1 MRSIRLQESDR
12 AIRLGTLC
20 LLAGGLLG
28 SVMFTL
34 PAAAQPIGEAATLD
48 RVNVVST
55 ETHQFALT
63 TSTDKKIVNVPAQP
77 EGRTVSG
84 EITCDMQTEAV
95 LNNWYPFRYYLYKKV
110 GGQLSVIGGGGLGTN
125 NKTYSYT
132 ATKADETS
140 NASYL
145 FSAHLNHAQVTG
157 QCSLTVKIT
166 EVVQLDMAP
175 QPMRRLPVPESPKL
189 QRIPRPPSE

>member
-12 AIRLGTLC
+12 AIRPGALC

-28 SVMFTL
+28 FVML
-34 PAAAQPIGEAATLD
+34 ASSAMAQPIGEATTLD
-48 RVNVVST
+48 KVHVVST

-63 TSTDKKIVNVPAQP
+63 TSTDKKLVSVPAQP
-77 EGRTVSG
+77 EGRTISG
-84 EITCDMQTEAV
+84 EIACDMQTQAV
-95 LNNWYPFRYYLYKKV
+95 LQNWYPFRYYLYKKV
-110 GGQLSVIGGGGLGTN
+110 GGQLSVIGGGGLSTN

-140 NASYL
+140 NATYL

-166 EVVQLDMAP
+166 EVVQLDVAP